1 MIEDKVSGKA
11 SCKKKVKMVLV
22 TLLCSAA
29 FAVLLNFWVIQ
40 NGRSRI
46 FSSVA
51 EAPRAEFALVLGSR
65 PNGAAFIYRIAA
77 AYELYENGKVKH
89 IIVSGDNGRVGY
101 NEPVAM
107 KGALLDLGV
116 KEADITLD
124 YAGLDS
130 VYRAKAVF
138 GVEEMI
144 VVTQEFHASRAIYLA
159 DAAGIKCWAYLAGK
173 GTSNSYNNCREFIAR
188 CICVVDVICGR
199 GARFS
204 GPRELIDR
212 KEK

>member
-1 MIEDKVSGKA
+1 LLFSG
-11 SCKKKVKMVLV
+11 
-22 TLLCSAA
+22 A

-40 NGRSRI
+40 NGKSRI
-46 FSSVA
+46 LTSLA

-65 PNGAAFIYRIAA
+65 PNGPAFIHRIAA

-107 KGALLDLGV
+107 KDALLELGV
-116 KEADITLD
+116 KDADITLD
-124 YAGLDS
+124 YAGFRTLDS

-144 VVTQEFHASRAIYLA
+144 VVTQGFHASRAIYLA

-173 GTSNSYNNCREFIAR
+173 GSSNSYNNCREFIAR
-188 CICVVDVICGR
+188 CVCVVDVVCGR

-204 GPRELIDR
+204 GPRQRIDL